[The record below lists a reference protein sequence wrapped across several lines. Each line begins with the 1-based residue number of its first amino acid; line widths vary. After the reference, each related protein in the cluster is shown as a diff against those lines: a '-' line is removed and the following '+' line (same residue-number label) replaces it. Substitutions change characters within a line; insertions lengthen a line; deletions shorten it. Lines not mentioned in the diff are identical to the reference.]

1 MKTYKAATFNGN
13 IVIGTGE
20 TLEIAKADA
29 ENKAKALGTCIRKQA
44 RYNAHDRSQ
53 TMKHMEKSFLIEG
66 DPMSPSSTDLI
77 AQTRLIQVGFKV
89 PDGWRVLTGSSTTSK
104 ISRIAYRYE
113 IEEDSD

>member
-1 MKTYKAATFNGN
+1 MTTYKAATFNGN

-53 TMKHMEKSFLIEG
+53 TN
-66 DPMSPSSTDLI
+66 D
-77 AQTRLIQVGFKV
+77 
-89 PDGWRVLTGSSTTSK
+89 
-104 ISRIAYRYE
+104 
-113 IEEDSD
+113 